1 MAEGVVARSQSDCL
15 PRPARNLTLAD
26 HWLGSWRCKTTT
38 TAGVPMDSILGD
50 ADVVAVIARYVGD
63 EGLLVLLVAQRLQH
77 LEHLRRDVIRDCQEW
92 RWHLAQQMDEAGPPE
107 WWETDSYDSTGPP
120 DWW

>member
-1 MAEGVVARSQSDCL
+1 MPSTSVWVSWISWVACGAVRV
-15 PRPARNLTLAD
+15 A
-26 HWLGSWRCKTTT
+26 GSWRCKTTT